1 MLYQKGATVFAEIH
15 DQPRAWREVMG
26 HLSTRREE
34 LTAWFKT
41 QNFGQVIYL
50 ACSDSLNMASSASR
64 VTHLVSGLNSVA
76 MPASEVLFGRRA
88 PYDSRIKTL
97 VLALA
102 RPDEAEEVAWAIQKL
117 RTLDPKAQV
126 MVLHSGEP
134 PQEGLAHQSL
144 TLPGVQ
150 EESKIGTR
158 SVSSLLLAALVL
170 VSWLSNREVLWNE
183 LQRLPDL
190 LTARFKT
197 WQARTQQ
204 MVQSKPGHVVF
215 LGSGPYYGIASQAA
229 LTMREMAG
237 LPCDQHYFLEYR
249 YGAHVSLT
257 NLMAVVGLI
266 SNTFRVAEEKVL
278 GDLAVTRSFRVAL
291 IEEATDS
298 FRGRA
303 DEILELKSGVSEIS
317 RVLLMLPALQLMAFY
332 AAVARGINPDH
343 PKHLEHQVLKLKER
357 PGIQAGS

>member
-1 MLYQKGATVFAEIH
+1 MLYQKGATVFAEIY

-26 HLSTRREE
+26 YLSTRREE
-34 LTAWFKT
+34 LTAWFKA

-50 ACSDSLNMASSASR
+50 ACSDSLNMAMSASR
-64 VTHLVSGLNSVA
+64 VTHLVAGLNSVA
-76 MPASEVLFGRRA
+76 LPASEVLFGRRA

-97 VLALA
+97 VLVLA
-102 RPDEAEEVAWAIQKL
+102 RTDEAEEVAWAIQKL
-117 RTLDPKAQV
+117 RTLDPRAQIMAV
-126 MVLHSGEP
+126 HSGEP
-134 PQEGLAHQSL
+134 PQEGLVHQGM
-144 TLPGVQ
+144 TLPDIQ
-150 EESKIGTR
+150 EESRIGTR

-190 LTARFKT
+190 LAARFKA
-197 WQARTQQ
+197 WQARPQQ
-204 MVQSKPGHVVF
+204 MVQSKPNHVVF

-229 LTMREMAG
+229 LTMREMTA

-249 YGAHVSLT
+249 YGAYVSLT

-278 GDLAVTRSFRVAL
+278 SDLAVTRSFRVAL

-303 DEILELKSGVSEIS
+303 DELLELKSGVSEIS
-317 RVLLMLPALQLMAFY
+317 RIVLMLPALQLMAFY
-332 AAVARGINPDH
+332 AAVARGINPDR

-357 PGIQAGS
+357 PDAQVGS